1 MCAIAAGNE
10 FFTIG
15 YVPAITG
22 GARCRAATGRHA
34 VTATVCA
41 RSECASGDGAKRRE
55 HRRAQNPPRTRDNRD
70 NGPVERSIE
79 TQVSQAV
86 DAWLRWLPRWEPAT
100 HRGRIAP
107 CRRCFGSPVLSAAG
121 LGADVPHGVQHG
133 LSTRIKTI
141 VDHAVA
147 DYTSR
152 NLPMLQ
158 AELDQQAARNRAR
171 SYRPA
176 EGLDPEFEGLP
187 LDPDPVPGAPFL
199 FTIGGLAEEADA
211 DIPALPPLSDDA
223 KAALRQEVGLA
234 DDYANMVGR
243 EVCAVLLHHRL
254 RIQAAIAQYVEP
266 QIAAML
272 EELTRSLDAPFE
284 PNADP
289 GPPEL

>member
-1 MCAIAAGNE
+1 M
-10 FFTIG
+10 
-15 YVPAITG
+15 
-22 GARCRAATGRHA
+22 
-34 VTATVCA
+34 
-41 RSECASGDGAKRRE
+41 
-55 HRRAQNPPRTRDNRD
+55 
-70 NGPVERSIE
+70 ERSLE

-121 LGADVPHGVQHG
+121 LGSDVPHGVQHG

-147 DYTSR
+147 VYTAQ

-158 AELDQQAARNRAR
+158 AELDQQAERNRAR
-171 SYRPA
+171 TYRPA
-176 EGLDPEFEGLP
+176 ENLEPEFEGLP

-199 FTIGGLAEEADA
+199 FTIAGMAQEADA
-211 DIPALPPLSDDA
+211 VVPDLPPLGPEA

-234 DDYANMVGR
+234 DDYANMIGR
-243 EVCAVLLHHRL
+243 EICALLLRHRL
-254 RIQAAIAQYVEP
+254 RIQEGVTRYVEP

-272 EELTRSLDAPFE
+272 DELTRSLDAPFG
-284 PNADP
+284 PGLDGADP
-289 GPPEL
+289 A